1 MDNLKQAIKQR
12 MQKLPSTNKKPMNLS
27 NYLFGLTCLCLLG
40 LSSCD
45 ISNSGGGFNMGGI
58 GCSFDTEVISD
69 DDTLCT
75 PCTVT
80 FQVVNFSCTSDLFSQ
95 DLNLTQV
102 NSYTYTAQIDAP
114 GTYSVDWDD
123 NCGAVDC
130 WAYDTYTFTID

>member
-1 MDNLKQAIKQR
+1 
-12 MQKLPSTNKKPMNLS
+12 
-27 NYLFGLTCLCLLG
+27 
-40 LSSCD
+40 
-45 ISNSGGGFNMGGI
+45 MGGI

-69 DDTLCT
+69 HDTLST

-130 WAYDTYTFTID
+130 WDYDTYTFTID

>member
-1 MDNLKQAIKQR
+1 MDSLKQAIQQR
-12 MQKLPSTNKKPMNLS
+12 MHKLESTKKNPMNLS
-27 NYLFGLTCLCLLG
+27 NYLLGLTCLCLLG
-40 LSSCD
+40 LCSCD
-45 ISNSGGGFNMGGI
+45 ISNSGGGFTSGGI
-58 GCSFDTEVISD
+58 GCSFDTELISD
-69 DDTLCT
+69 DDTLST
-75 PCTVT
+75 PCIVT
-80 FQVVNFSCTSDLFSQ
+80 FQVVNFSCSSDLYSQ